1 MWFKRLAFIILSDKR
16 KYIAS
21 YLHIRCIQIYFC
33 SVYQDLLKRYFT
45 FCFCCFVVSK
55 GVGWDT
61 IKDFIKFVWFL
72 ININSYFPPGFF
84 SFKPLNSLT
93 GLFSVSESHY
103 YFILMHCLK
112 CKLKEAFFFKKKSLI
127 LGKFKALLAL
137 RPLLGFTKIV
147 WKSHFLSVAL

>member
-55 GVGWDT
+55 GVRVGYNKRFHKICLISHWY
-61 IKDFIKFVWFL
+61 KFIFFTWLFFIQTFKFK
-72 ININSYFPPGFF
+72 NSTHWVVFCFRN
-84 SFKPLNSLT
+84 L
-93 GLFSVSESHY
+93 VSESHN

-112 CKLKEAFFFKKKSLI
+112 CKLKEAFFKKKNPW
-127 LGKFKALLAL
+127 F
-137 RPLLGFTKIV
+137 
-147 WKSHFLSVAL
+147 

>member
-72 ININSYFPPGFF
+72 IDINSYFSPGFF
-84 SFKPLNSLT
+84 HSNLYIQKFHSL
-93 GLFSVSESHY
+93 GCFLFQ
-103 YFILMHCLK
+103 
-112 CKLKEAFFFKKKSLI
+112 SLI
-127 LGKFKALLAL
+127 IISFWCIAWNVSWKRRFFGK
-137 RPLLGFTKIV
+137 KIP
-147 WKSHFLSVAL
+147 WF